1 VTDDLPGG
9 SEELGLFLLK
19 GLRFEIQGCGQ
30 RGSASNIAIGIH
42 LKVRH
47 GRSGEGYSTAETPS
61 TLRKSEE
68 NREPEGQRTAPI
80 KSFTI
85 RRSFLDFS
93 RHARRLGGDHGGGRK
108 KNSGALSRNGGCG
121 AWRRFEG

>member
-1 VTDDLPGG
+1 
-9 SEELGLFLLK
+9 
-19 GLRFEIQGCGQ
+19 
-30 RGSASNIAIGIH
+30 

-68 NREPEGQRTAPI
+68 NQEPEGQRTAPI

-85 RRSFLDFS
+85 RRLFLIFLGVLGVSAVPTEADATKTAASFP
-93 RHARRLGGDHGGGRK
+93 GMGVVVPGGGLEVK
-108 KNSGALSRNGGCG
+108 TETTGDCQNLSV
-121 AWRRFEG
+121 